1 MYSLA
6 CINLSS
12 EAHRRCPRFVT
23 VSGSQGAE
31 GLVPSLAPR
40 CGARK
45 NYTSIPHPV
54 SRKIFKKF
62 SDPFSGARA
71 ALRARPPRVRPA
83 TRASAAGVSHYT
95 SPRRFVK
102 GAIRKTFRPAL
113 NAARRR
119 IWAASPQWSISPF
132 SQRTSL
138 PANRNAPR
146 VPL

>member
-31 GLVPSLAPR
+31 GLVPPLAPR

-45 NYTSIPHPV
+45 NYTSIPHAV
-54 SRKIFKKF
+54 SRKILKEF
-62 SDPFSGARA
+62 SDPSCGARA
-71 ALRARPPRVRPA
+71 ALRPRPPRVRPA

-95 SPRRFVK
+95 SLRRFVK
-102 GAIRKTFRPAL
+102 GVIRKTFRPVTRKTKR
-113 NAARRR
+113 NAAKVNATLRFILQILFKTVAVTFARRR
-119 IWAASPQWSISPF
+119 F
-132 SQRTSL
+132 
-138 PANRNAPR
+138 
-146 VPL
+146 